1 MVIFGLHLRGGL
13 EINTF
18 AAEKLDPVPGRA
30 GDNTGWPDG
39 PWQYAQGAQCS
50 VIITPPV
57 LMILIGIF
65 TSAGEE
71 GVEVFSD
78 GLTNELQQRISGVHY
93 LVKNCNV
100 LQKCLQGHK
109 NSMGNFQNHY
119 PFI

>member
-39 PWQYAQGAQCS
+39 PRQYAQGAQCS

-57 LMILIGIF
+57 LIILLGI
-65 TSAGEE
+65 
-71 GVEVFSD
+71 
-78 GLTNELQQRISGVHY
+78 LTAPEKK
-93 LVKNCNV
+93 LVRYSRYSYV
-100 LQKCLQGHK
+100 VWL
-109 NSMGNFQNHY
+109 FDY
-119 PFI
+119 

>member
-57 LMILIGIF
+57 LIILIGIF

-71 GVEVFSD
+71 GGEVFSD
-78 GLTNELQQRISGVHY
+78 GLTVWLINKKDFKSRKQIN
-93 LVKNCNV
+93 KT
-100 LQKCLQGHK
+100 QKR
-109 NSMGNFQNHY
+109 
-119 PFI
+119 